1 MTTKPT
7 VCVLWFPGTN
17 CHHEMKRAFEMA
29 GASVQIVLLQEL
41 IDGRRKL
48 TDYAINGFP
57 GGFSFGDHFGSGRV
71 AAFDL
76 VRRFGDQLRAARE
89 KHVLM
94 LGVCNGFQIEVAAGL
109 LPGDGPIGTPTALL
123 DANISANFEHW
134 SETTVVLHDPG
145 NCVWTHELDGREV
158 VMPVAHAEG
167 RLVGP
172 HPERW
177 RIMATY
183 GTSEGT
189 ADYPTSPNGSSI
201 AGICDPTGEV
211 CGLMPHPE
219 RRIDALHG
227 GDGGLAIFQAGVNAV
242 R

>member
-17 CHHEMKRAFEMA
+17 CHQEMKRAFEMA
-29 GASVQIVLLQEL
+29 GANVQIVLLQE
-41 IDGRRKL
+41 IINGRRTL
-48 TDYAINGFP
+48 TDCDIIGFP

-76 VRRFGDQLRAARE
+76 VSRFADQLRAARE

-94 LGVCNGFQIEVAAGL
+94 LGVCNGFQILVAAGL
-109 LPGDGPIGTPTALL
+109 LPGDGEIGTPTALL
-123 DANISANFEHW
+123 DANLSARFEHW
-134 SETTVVLHDPG
+134 SETKVVLRDPG
-145 NCVWTHELDGREV
+145 NSLWTRGLDGREV
-158 VMPVAHAEG
+158 IMPVAHAEG

-172 HPERW
+172 TPERW
-177 RIMATY
+177 RVMATY
-183 GTSEGT
+183 GTPEGT
-189 ADYPTSPNGSSI
+189 ADYPASPNGSPI
-201 AGICDPTGEV
+201 AGICDASGEV

-219 RRIDALHG
+219 RRINALHG
-227 GDGGLAIFQAGVNAV
+227 GDGGLAIFEAGVNAV